1 MNAENK
7 VRHNIIV
14 LCCCIVCVIA
24 AAVCLA
30 VSFSANKKKT
40 QEAVGN
46 KVVAQV
52 GDLKVTENQF
62 KFFAGLIL
70 NQEEETVRTLYTSS
84 NLSDKDEIKQYT
96 SNFAHEYLVR
106 VAEAKEQ
113 GVTLTEDELS
123 DLEKQFK
130 TDYENNKNVDGEV
143 LDEEDFYLYYY
154 GITSSEYKEFWKN
167 WYIID
172 KHTNILEN
180 SADVSENAQQLAF
193 EEYYDYLYSYT
204 ISVIELKVNTENTK
218 ADLLTK
224 AEAIKTQLESGAD
237 FVSLLKE
244 NCTDETLLK
253 NNGVKEFYPIHKTEA
268 SEIYDFVR
276 TSAIGEIG
284 IVSTEYEVYIL
295 RLDAIKDFEKLKNTE
310 TLLKWTRTF
319 HVNKTVA
326 DLVSSDKYDY
336 ELQKD
341 VYDSIDLSGV
351 LQEAYTYWESVWEEN
366 K

>member
-7 VRHNIIV
+7 MRHNIIV

-24 AAVCLA
+24 AVVCLA
-30 VSFSANKKKT
+30 VSLSANKKKN

-96 SNFAHEYLVR
+96 SNFANEYLVR
-106 VAEAKEQ
+106 VAEAKKQ
-113 GVTLTEDELS
+113 GVALTEEELS

-130 TDYENNKNVDGEV
+130 TDYENNKKVDGEV
-143 LDEEDFYLYYY
+143 LDEEEFYLYYY
-154 GITSSEYKEFWKN
+154 GITSSEYKDFWKN

-172 KHTNILEN
+172 KHTNMLEN

-224 AEAIKTQLESGAD
+224 AETIKAQLESGAD
-237 FVSLLKE
+237 FVTLLKE
-244 NCTDETLLK
+244 NCTDETLLE

-284 IVSTEYEVYIL
+284 IVSTEYEVYVL
-295 RLDAIKDFEKLKNTE
+295 RLDEIKDFEKLKNTE

-319 HVNKTVA
+319 YVNKTVA

-336 ELQKD
+336 KLQKD

-351 LQEAYTYWESVWEEN
+351 LQEAYIYWESVWEEN